1 LHVSYPILT
10 IPRFFPDLADTHVHL
25 LPSLSLGHCTCIIQ
39 RTKRC
44 GIAPRRELV
53 ELENLIQGSLE
64 RASTVESQ
72 STADLHLQ
80 QSPELITMALTVKEK
95 IMKQEVLRME
105 MHLEETSADRE
116 REHMRAEALEEAKLE
131 LEMEVQ
137 KLRME
142 RLLAFGKQGGGVAG
156 VGWGGVKPEVMND
169 AAIVVQKHLRRK
181 MMRITYLSH
190 LVRVRLAGR
199 AMIGGARGG
208 GLRSSH
214 QGQRPTTAP
223 ANRASWRS
231 NGSASEREKASEEA
245 VGHSLR
251 RARANLPRPGPPQ
264 SLLWQEIEP
273 GRTTAAYLGRPIW
286 SQADSAA
293 AGREEGGAGGLR
305 PHSARPALGQQQQAF
320 FSRTR
325 SAGHSTTLRPLSA
338 RPDMAGSSEG
348 NSKVSAAAAAA
359 DAKLTWLMRVGGV
372 GLWDAAASV
381 IGAYVRCKMQR
392 LEHLARQAREKAYNR
407 HVSRSSFDPSSHG
420 AAAARPWSPDGRE
433 QQQQQQQ
440 RVSGG
445 VISGTGRRPLASS
458 LAAVRPSSARAWVG
472 GGGSGS
478 SGSRPGTASSARPWT
493 AGIGGRSGGNEAV
506 SPLAVTRMTR
516 ARGAKEWA
524 RDREAAR
531 IVMERFVKAEDERGV
546 RHTCASVL
554 QAYMQRKLTRA
565 IYLAH
570 RMRMRKYMVSMTS
583 RRSMWASSSSLISP
597 SFWVPN
603 T

>member
-1 LHVSYPILT
+1 MV
-10 IPRFFPDLADTHVHL
+10 
-25 LPSLSLGHCTCIIQ
+25 
-39 RTKRC
+39 
-44 GIAPRRELV
+44 
-53 ELENLIQGSLE
+53 
-64 RASTVESQ
+64 
-72 STADLHLQ
+72 
-80 QSPELITMALTVKEK
+80 LTVKEK

-116 REHMRAEALEEAKLE
+116 REHMRAEALEEEKLE

-137 KLRME
+137 RLRME
-142 RLLAFGKQGGGVAG
+142 RLLANGKKGGAG
-156 VGWGGVKPEVMND
+156 AGLGGVKPEVMHD

-199 AMIGGARGG
+199 AMMGGARGG
-208 GLRSSH
+208 GVRSSH

-223 ANRASWRS
+223 AHRSSWRS
-231 NGSASEREKASEEA
+231 IDSASEREKASEEA

-273 GRTTAAYLGRPIW
+273 VRTTAAYLGRPIW
-286 SQADSAA
+286 SRADSAA
-293 AGREEGGAGGLR
+293 AGREEGGVGAGRGGLR

-325 SAGHSTTLRPLSA
+325 SAGRSTTLRPFSA
-338 RPDMAGSSEG
+338 RPGMAGSSEG
-348 NSKVSAAAAAA
+348 NGKASAAAAA

-381 IGAYVRCKMQR
+381 IGAYVRCKLLR

-407 HVSRSSFDPSSHG
+407 HVSRSSLDSSLHG
-420 AAAARPWSPDGRE
+420 AAATRPWSPDGRE
-433 QQQQQQQ
+433 QQQQH
-440 RVSGG
+440 RASGG
-445 VISGTGRRPLASS
+445 GSGTGRRPLSSS
-458 LAAVRPSSARAWVG
+458 LAAVRPSSARAWG
-472 GGGSGS
+472 DSRSSSGF
-478 SGSRPGTASSARPWT
+478 GSRPGTASSARPGT
-493 AGIGGRSGGNEAV
+493 AGMGGRSWENEAV
-506 SPLAVTRMTR
+506 SPVAMMRMTR

-531 IVMERFVKAEDERGV
+531 VVMERFVKAEDERGV
-546 RHTCASVL
+546 RHTCVSVL
-554 QAYMQRKLTRA
+554 QAYVQRKLTRA

-583 RRSMWASSSSLISP
+583 HRSMLVPPSP
-597 SFWVPN
+597 
-603 T
+603 